1 MTVEAPKWLRSENII
16 RVKDSKHE
24 LRPDTMLIGLK
35 ASASDDEKENFE
47 KEMNQMVKIV
57 GKLVF
62 PEMNNPYYKW
72 TGEVID
78 KP

>member
-1 MTVEAPKWLRSENII
+1 
-16 RVKDSKHE
+16 
-24 LRPDTMLIGLK
+24 MLIGLK